1 MSRLEQ
7 SSSVPPEYELHCG
20 WRTVGGGLGAR
31 LGGRVGGV
39 GAAVGDGDGAAVG
52 AVGTAVGAADGAVGE
67 PVGDPVGT
75 VGTHMPQESWHA
87 VRTFATDRHRCP
99 RLPQLGLASAHS
111 CPAALCGTVARAA
124 SASTAIASRTLP
136 GA

>member
-1 MSRLEQ
+1 MPRSEQ
-7 SSSVPPEYELHCG
+7 SNLVPPEYELHCG
-20 WRTVGGGLGAR
+20 WLGGR

-52 AVGTAVGAADGAVGE
+52 AVGTAVGAADGAVGD

-87 VRTFATDRHRCP
+87 VRTFATWHRCP